1 MMMLT
6 ATARDAIM
14 YGALGFALFGLI
26 VLRRLHLTSRA
37 RATFPTAIAGPGRAR
52 RSFARRALPLP
63 LVVAPLAVALWA
75 HAHSLVV
82 VHVTDAS
89 FAGLDR
95 IHRALVREIDQ
106 PIADG
111 AMAETGGEWL
121 VNDSSRTV
129 RVVPVHCQSLR
140 GDDPPVVLPP
150 GTAASFPSVEFL
162 GRFNPPSHLCA
173 RGVEMRYG
181 LTWD

>member
-1 MMMLT
+1 MLLT

-14 YGALGFALFGLI
+14 FGALGFALVGLV
-26 VLRRLHLTSRA
+26 VLWRVHLASRA
-37 RATFPTAIAGPGRAR
+37 RVAALPQAVADPRRAS
-52 RSFARRALPLP
+52 RSLARRALPIP

-75 HAHSLVV
+75 HTYSLVV

-95 IHRALVREIDQ
+95 VHRALAREIDQ

-111 AMAETGGEWL
+111 ATAETGGEWL
-121 VNDSSRTV
+121 VNNSSRTV
-129 RVVPVHCQSLR
+129 RVVAVHCGDPR
-140 GDDPPVVLPP
+140 ADDPPVVVPP

-162 GRFNPPSHLCA
+162 GKFNPPSHLCT